1 MAIDF
6 NGTTAYI
13 EATSAVAT
21 AVPLTMAAWFY
32 ADSNTVNQTILG
44 LTASGAT
51 NARFTLQCQNT
62 GYLRA
67 AVQAGGST
75 AGADTTATINTGAW
89 QHGAA
94 VFTGNASR
102 TVYLD
107 GANNATNT
115 TSLTPSS
122 AALNRT
128 NVGTQWRNQAREN
141 YFDGRVAEAAIWN
154 VALNASEV
162 ASLVTGI
169 RPSLVRPQSLIF
181 YAPLIRDVIDFRGG
195 LSLTANSTTVIEHPR
210 RIA

>member
-1 MAIDF
+1 MARDF
-6 NGTTAYI
+6 DGTTSYL
-13 EATSAVAT
+13 EATSAIVT
-21 AVPLTMAAWFY
+21 AVPITMAAWFY

-44 LTASGAT
+44 VTASGAT

-115 TSLTPSS
+115 TSLTPSA

-141 YFDGRVAEAAIWN
+141 YFDGRVAEAAVWN
-154 VALNASEV
+154 VALNASEI
-162 ASLVTGI
+162 AALATGL
-169 RPSLVRPQSLIF
+169 RPSLVRPQSLVLYVPI
-181 YAPLIRDVIDFRGG
+181 IRDVLDLRAALAF
-195 LSLTANSTTVIEHPR
+195 TDNATTVVAHPR
-210 RIA
+210 RIG